1 MILASLALAAIE
13 PPQAR
18 LDRLH
23 GQIVAAIPELCAQN
37 ACPRPVIGKTSRCA
51 VAKGFT
57 VTADPKCAAKLSDDE
72 LAFVLAHEF
81 AHVSTG
87 TTSERGADWLAYSL
101 IVRAGFDGKRAVQ
114 VFDKFKLA
122 AFNIGRQ
129 FND

>member
-23 GQIVAAIPELCAQN
+23 GQIVAAIPELC
-37 ACPRPVIGKTSRCA
+37 
-51 VAKGFT
+51 
-57 VTADPKCAAKLSDDE
+57 
-72 LAFVLAHEF
+72 

-122 AFNIGRQ
+122 AFNRGRQ

>member
-1 MILASLALAAIE
+1 MIFAALALAAME

-23 GQIVAAIPELCAQN
+23 DRIVAANTDLCAQN
-37 ACPRPVIGKTSRCA
+37 ACPRPVLGKTARCA

-57 VTADPKCAAKLSDDE
+57 VTVDPKCAAKLNDDE
-72 LAFVLAHEF
+72 LAFVVAHEA

-101 IVRAGFDGKRAVQ
+101 ILRAGFDGKRAVQ

-122 AFNIGRQ
+122 TFNRGRQ
-129 FND
+129 FNA